1 MKYIHFDAWSFW
13 VVLCVY
19 IIQPEMNLKAAV
31 LLKVKVDSLERSRE
45 GRWEYEYLKV
55 KGK

>member
-13 VVLCVY
+13 VVLSVY